1 MLTGIVST
9 GSASSTVSPA
19 TRDTGFDGDPVP
31 DLKPGDTFTDGDDLS
46 GGFVPGTAFVSD
58 DHGGSDL
65 AVLPE
70 VNIGATADKQKGRLI
85 LAREAR
91 EGRIKRASTHPQIP
105 VALTLNL
112 TSPGP
117 GSA

>member
-9 GSASSTVSPA
+9 GSTSSTVSPT
-19 TRDTGFDGDPVP
+19 TRDTGFDGDPVS
-31 DLKPGDTFTDGDDLS
+31 DLEPGDTFTDGNDLS
-46 GGFVPGTAFVSD
+46 GGFVSRAAFVGD

-65 AVLPE
+65 TVFPE
-70 VNIGATADKQKGRLI
+70 MNIGAAADKQKGRLI
-85 LAREAR
+85 LARDAR
-91 EGRIKRASTHPQIP
+91 EEQTKTASTHPQIP